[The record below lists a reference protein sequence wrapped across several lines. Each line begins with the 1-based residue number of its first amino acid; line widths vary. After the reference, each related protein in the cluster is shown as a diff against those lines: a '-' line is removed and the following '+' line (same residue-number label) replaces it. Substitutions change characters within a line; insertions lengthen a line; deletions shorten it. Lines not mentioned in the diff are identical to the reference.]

1 MVELIDVA
9 PGHRFNEKK
18 LWHYLR
24 QHLED
29 FGAQPSVRQFQG
41 GQSNPTFLLTT
52 PAGKFVLRKQPPGKL
67 LPSAHAVDRE
77 YRVQAA
83 LKGSPVPVVQMRLF
97 CDDPTIIGTP
107 FYLMDFIPG
116 RIFMKPDLPDLDN
129 LQRKAAYHAFAE
141 TLAALHDVDFRALGL
156 GDYGRTEGYA
166 ARQLKRWS
174 EQYLASKT
182 GEIEAMD
189 RLIAWLKANLPVEDE
204 AAITHGDYRIGNI
217 MFEVDAPHIIAVLD
231 WELST
236 LGHPLADLGYV
247 CMTYRIPSHMTLLS
261 RASRPGFA
269 RARHP
274 NGGGASRRL
283 LQPRGPGQR
292 AGPDLFHR
300 AVVLPVRLHRAR
312 GLCALAAGQCREPER
327 EPRGR
332 GRHRAGAGRLADRG
346 GRGLGPQLGGV
357 GVARFST
364 FVIPERRLRGV
375 RERRVWAKG

>member
-174 EQYLASKT
+174 EQYVASKT

-247 CMTYRIPSHMTLLS
+247 CMTYRIASHMTLLS
-261 RASRPGFA
+261 G
-269 RARHP
+269 
-274 NGGGASRRL
+274 L
-283 LQPRGPGQR
+283 RGLDLPALGIPTEEELVAAYCNR
-292 AGPDLFHR
+292 AGRDSVPDLTFFIALSFFR
-300 AVVLPVRLHRAR
+300 YASIAQGVYAR
-312 GLCALAAGQCREPER
+312 SLQGNAANLNANLAGEAAIALAQEGWRIAEAAG
-327 EPRGR
+327 
-332 GRHRAGAGRLADRG
+332 
-346 GRGLGPQLGGV
+346 
-357 GVARFST
+357 
-364 FVIPERRLRGV
+364 
-375 RERRVWAKG
+375 